1 MRIAS
6 ILLSILLIASILPG
20 CCTKYKKIVED
31 QESLLSVNKTLI
43 SDLEGTQR
51 ELQKKLTENDA
62 LMKELQEKLTGD
74 DAFVKEL
81 QKEVGSLEGKNKILV
96 QQIKGNMFITLP
108 NSILFS
114 SGSANL
120 REQGTDTL
128 KTICQVLERY
138 PDRPICVEGHTDD
151 VLIGA
156 TYKERYATNWEL
168 SAARAI
174 QVMHYMVGH
183 FKIKQEQLSVKGYG
197 PFKPIASNTT
207 PEGKA
212 ENRRVVIVVGPKTI

>member
-81 QKEVGSLEGKNKILV
+81 QKEVGSLEVTCLLLCLIPFCFLQALLISASKVL
-96 QQIKGNMFITLP
+96 TL
-108 NSILFS
+108 
-114 SGSANL
+114 
-120 REQGTDTL
+120 
-128 KTICQVLERY
+128 
-138 PDRPICVEGHTDD
+138 
-151 VLIGA
+151 
-156 TYKERYATNWEL
+156 
-168 SAARAI
+168 
-174 QVMHYMVGH
+174 
-183 FKIKQEQLSVKGYG
+183 
-197 PFKPIASNTT
+197 
-207 PEGKA
+207 
-212 ENRRVVIVVGPKTI
+212 